1 MNEPSIYEILKK
13 EKEICVSFAAGI
25 QNVEV
30 MVTVC
35 KCLGKVKKT
44 LNLNNK
50 IFWKIEF
57 I

>member
-13 EKEICVSFAAGI
+13 EKEICVSFAVGI

-44 LNLNNK
+44 LNLKNK